1 MRKNKKPNN
10 CMDCGKSICRTSTRC
25 QSCAAKKQF
34 QDPEQR
40 WKAGFSW
47 RGKKHTKEYK
57 KKMSQK
63 MTTVDKS
70 ILTKKFLCQ
79 EYIVKKKS
87 YLLIAKE
94 TGICKT
100 TVGEYLK
107 KLGISKRKEVAKKLT
122 KKFLIRE
129 YVKNKKST
137 CQIAKEIGMRYSTVF
152 DFLKKHNIPTRTKSE
167 AQIGREYSDE
177 TRKRISL
184 GNGGTGI
191 SYEDRDYPAEFYAIR
206 EYIRERDNHVCQV
219 CGVLE
224 DDYYRAL
231 DVHHIDYDKKNC
243 KEINL
248 VSLCEGCHAKTNPK
262 NKRKFWMEYFSQKV
276 RNF

>member
-1 MRKNKKPNN
+1 
-10 CMDCGKSICRTSTRC
+10 MDCGKSICRTSTRC

-63 MTTVDKS
+63 LTTVEKLS
-70 ILTKKFLCQ
+70 KEFLYR
-79 EYIVKKKS
+79 EYIEKKKPG
-87 YLLIAKE
+87 LQIAKE

-100 TVGEYLK
+100 LIWEWLRQYK
-107 KLGISKRKEVAKKLT
+107 ISKQKEVAKNLT

-129 YVKNKKST
+129 YVKNKKSFGT
-137 CQIAKEIGMRYSTVF
+137 IAQEFGIPSSTIE
-152 DFLKKHNIPTRTKSE
+152 DFLKKHNISTRTKSE
-167 AQIGREYSDE
+167 AQVGREYSDE
-177 TRKRISL
+177 TKKRISL